1 MRPRALDERWTSAM
15 LLVLLTIP
23 AAAPQVPGVAE
34 AAVYRAALTAMTFES
49 LGSASRRHLLIA
61 STTDPGGLWRGLDKA
76 TIESAPYL
84 DPRHRLKYAR
94 PDAVEA
100 FLQAIDVQRPLPQ
113 ELRSLPDFLIVEQS
127 ELQTLVARG
136 QLKAFERRHAL
147 APGSVAVSR
156 IGFDA
161 SGSQALLYVSFSCG
175 SLCGSGTFVLLER
188 GAGGWKVLKM
198 DEYMVS

>member
-1 MRPRALDERWTSAM
+1 
-15 LLVLLTIP
+15 LLGLAVLGACLS
-23 AAAPQVPGVAE
+23 AAAPQIQPPEE
-34 AAVYRAALTAMTFES
+34 ADVYRVALQAVEFES
-49 LGSASRRHLLIA
+49 LGSRFKRHVLIA
-61 STTDPGGLWRGLDKA
+61 TTFDPGGMWRELDEQMLEA
-76 TIESAPYL
+76 APYL

-94 PDAVEA
+94 PDAVDA
-100 FLQAIDVQRPLPQ
+100 FLQAIEVQRPLPQ
-113 ELRSLPDFLIVEQS
+113 ALRSLPDFLIVEQS

-161 SGSQALLYVSFSCG
+161 SGSQALLYISFSCG

-188 GAGGWKVLKM
+188 DAGRWKVLKM